1 MICDVILYPQSVIN
15 AETDFLVK
23 LMYDM
28 IRGVFPLNLLDLNN
42 QRHVQNAKINVVN
55 HDLGIYP
62 VNTKSFMS
70 RGKPSCLKMEK
81 QSASHEGGGCLN
93 QTATIIRAPFS

>member
-1 MICDVILYPQSVIN
+1 M
-15 AETDFLVK
+15 T
-23 LMYDM
+23 
-28 IRGVFPLNLLDLNN
+28 RGVFPLKLLDVIN

-81 QSASHEGGGCLN
+81 SASLGGGGCLN
-93 QTATIIRAPFS
+93 QTATILRAPFS